1 MHQSHVWQ
9 DLKAQAKAR
18 ERAPTRRIFGSDV
31 SFRMVDFAQNNAER
45 AGVAHAIEFR
55 GGDALQRNPPIES
68 AGMLILNPPYDE
80 RIAIAGVAARSQA
93 QMPEGGDFF
102 LQLASH
108 WKKNFSGWTAW
119 ILTPNLK
126 LPTQMRLKESRRV
139 PMWNGPIECRFFK
152 FDMVAGSAR
161 QKPKD
166 APRASHP
173 DA

>member
-1 MHQSHVWQ
+1 
-9 DLKAQAKAR
+9 
-18 ERAPTRRIFGSDV
+18 
-31 SFRMVDFAQNNAER
+31 
-45 AGVAHAIEFR
+45 
-55 GGDALQRNPPIES
+55 
-68 AGMLILNPPYDE
+68 MLILNPPYDE

-152 FDMVAGSAR
+152 FEMVAGSAR

-166 APRASHP
+166 QSRASSP